1 MGRSLAGSKLIAR
14 ADNARMKVLNLSCAH
29 GHSFE
34 GWFASDDDFQSQFER
49 GLVECPL
56 CSDKTITRLP
66 TAPRLNVSKARDP
79 ALVSAESTNAAVPMT
94 MQAAWLRAV
103 QHVMAHTDDVGERFA
118 EEARRIHYGEVDE
131 RAIRG
136 RATLDE
142 AQALQE
148 EGIAVL
154 ALPVPAALKGPV
166 Q

>member
-1 MGRSLAGSKLIAR
+1 
-14 ADNARMKVLNLSCAH
+14 MKVLNLSCAH

-34 GWFASDDDFQSQFER
+34 GWFASEDDFQSQFEC

-56 CSDKTITRLP
+56 CADKGITRLP

-79 ALVSAESTNAAVPMT
+79 ALIKPAESAETSVAMT
-94 MQAAWLRAV
+94 MQTAWLRAV
-103 QHVMAHTDDVGERFA
+103 QHVMANTVDVGERFA

-136 RATLDE
+136 RTTVDE
-142 AQALQE
+142 AQALQD

-154 ALPVPAALKGPV
+154 ALPMPAALKGPV